1 MFLREYT
8 TFSSCLD
15 SLSELNIKTKDD
27 FQTKILSLMYN
38 LSGILSNHYYY
49 YKHYDILLNS
59 LSKYLNY
66 VKPESVQF
74 FTEVYLW
81 GDETEIFEDDKCKF
95 AISYEYEVK
104 KLVENDPTVYRFED
118 DINKAL
124 KQNEDKLTLI

>member
-1 MFLREYT
+1 MDDNVIENYIKECENLEFDFNKGTTELFLREYT

-27 FQTKILSLMYN
+27 FQTKILSPMYN

-66 VKPESVQF
+66 VKPENVQF

-81 GDETEIFEDDKCKF
+81 VIKRKF
-95 AISYEYEVK
+95 LK
-104 KLVENDPTVYRFED
+104 M
-118 DINKAL
+118 INVNLLSAMNMK
-124 KQNEDKLTLI
+124 